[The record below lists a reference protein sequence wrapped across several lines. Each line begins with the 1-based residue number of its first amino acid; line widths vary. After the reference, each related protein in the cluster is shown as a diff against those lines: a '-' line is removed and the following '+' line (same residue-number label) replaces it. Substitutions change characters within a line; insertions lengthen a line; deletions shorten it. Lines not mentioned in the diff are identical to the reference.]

1 MKSAI
6 SLSAALFAILG
17 VSNVQAGNPMEHVG
31 IEHNVYLGCLMRAN
45 SDQSIPA
52 LARIVDECGLRVG
65 TSTEEFVAYYQ
76 PLLNSNYDDSVVQQ
90 VARYRSLFTL
100 EQFAYLEQIDRIF
113 AMSRDESEILSQ
125 LARLESHAIANLGTK
140 SRAEQAVFAGL
151 STAQYSLKF
160 WAERN
165 ADSVSAKRA
174 KWWQIVLSDL
184 AGAVVG
190 TALGGPALGGGLAAT
205 CSAGA
210 AKGD

>member
-1 MKSAI
+1 MKSAL
-6 SLSAALFAILG
+6 SLSAALIAILG
-17 VSNVQAGNPMEHVG
+17 VSNVQAGNPMEHIG

-45 SDQSIPA
+45 SDQNIPA
-52 LARIVDECGLRVG
+52 LARVVDECGLRVG

-76 PLLNSNYDDSVVQQ
+76 PRLNSNYDDSVVQQ
-90 VARYRSLFTL
+90 VARYRSLFTA
-100 EQFAYLEQIDRIF
+100 EQFAYFEQIDRIF
-113 AMSRDESEILSQ
+113 ATASNETEILSQ
-125 LARLESHAIANLGTK
+125 LARLESHAIATLGTK

-151 STAQYSLKF
+151 TTAQYSLKF

-165 ADSVSAKRA
+165 GDAPRLMKA

-190 TALGGPALGGGLAAT
+190 TALGGPVLGGGLAAT

-210 AKGD
+210 AMDK